1 MTDQPPLTPAPTPS
15 ASACPVCQSK
25 LYRLAGNLAVWI
37 IADGRVLIETAGAR
51 PTEQRWLEL
60 GATAQGQLAEIMRVA
75 HETAIANR
83 QHETHP

>member
-1 MTDQPPLTPAPTPS
+1 MTNQPPLI
-15 ASACPVCQSK
+15 CPICQSQ
-25 LYRLAGNLAVWI
+25 LHRLAGDLTVWI

-75 HETAIANR
+75 HETAVTNR
-83 QHETHP
+83 S